1 MSRNDRLAEQ
11 IRRELSLIIQ
21 MEMRDPRLGMVSV
34 SAVELSRDMSFAKV
48 FFTVLKVEDKEIT
61 AQVLNKSA
69 GFLKKQLS
77 DRMLIRVLPKLNFV
91 YDESVERGRKLSSLI
106 DQALLSDA
114 HQSAEPESADSETP
128 EAQ

>member
-1 MSRNDRLAEQ
+1 MSRNSRLAEQ
-11 IRRELSLIIQ
+11 IRRELSVIIQ
-21 MEMRDPRLGMVSV
+21 MDMRDPRLGMVSI
-34 SAVELSRDMSFAKV
+34 SAVELSKDMSFAKIY
-48 FFTVLKVEDKEIT
+48 FTVLAVEDKEIT

-106 DQALLSDA
+106 DEAI
-114 HQSAEPESADSETP
+114 SAD
-128 EAQ
+128 AQQESRQNPPDSQKS

>member
-11 IRRELSLIIQ
+11 IRRELSVIIQ

-48 FFTVLKVEDKEIT
+48 FFTVLKVEDKEVT

-106 DQALLSDA
+106 DQAISSDMEQSSEPKLPVSDA
-114 HQSAEPESADSETP
+114 SES
-128 EAQ
+128 Q

>member
-1 MSRNDRLAEQ
+1 MSRNSRLAEQ
-11 IRRELSLIIQ
+11 IRRELSVIIQ
-21 MEMRDPRLGMVSV
+21 MDMRDPRLGMVSI
-34 SAVELSRDMSFAKV
+34 SAVELSKDMSFAKIY
-48 FFTVLKVEDKEIT
+48 FTVLAVEDKEIT

-106 DQALLSDA
+106 DEAI
-114 HQSAEPESADSETP
+114 SAD
-128 EAQ
+128 AQQESRQNPPDSLES

>member
-1 MSRNDRLAEQ
+1 MSRNSRLAEQ
-11 IRRELSLIIQ
+11 IRRELSVIIQ
-21 MEMRDPRLGMVSV
+21 MELRDPRLGMVSV

-48 FFTVLKVEDKEIT
+48 FFTVLEVEDKEVT

-106 DQALLSDA
+106 DDA
-114 HQSAEPESADSETP
+114 ISADSKQSSHSTSSDASES
-128 EAQ
+128 